1 MPHDTRDAVV
11 DYVRHWS
18 CRAELP
24 AKQLLAWLGLR
35 AGKFHHWQ
43 KRYGRPNNHNGRLP
57 RDGWLTDTE
66 KQAILDYQTRFPLE
80 GYRRLAFMMLD
91 DDVVAVSPSSIY
103 RVLKQAGRLDR
114 KWRKPSQKGL
124 GFVQPLSAHEHW
136 HVDVSYLNLG
146 GTFYYLCSL
155 LDGYSRYLVHWE
167 IRASM
172 TERDIETIVQRALEK
187 FPTARP
193 RIISDNGPQF
203 IARDFKEFIRL
214 TGITHVR
221 TSPYYPQ
228 SNGKLERWHGTLKGE
243 RFRLAAPENVEA
255 ARRVVA
261 AFVDHYNQVR
271 LHSAL
276 GYLTPAD
283 KLAGLAE
290 VIFAER
296 DRKLEAARA
305 LRHQQQAALRRS
317 HQQATANPLR
327 HDATEHRERLAG
339 VQGAGNE
346 ATWSPEPATM
356 TT

>member
-91 DDVVAVSPSSIY
+91 DDVVAVSPSSVY

-114 KWRKPSQKGL
+114 KWRKPSQKGR
-124 GFVQPLSAHEHW
+124 GFVQPLS
-136 HVDVSYLNLG
+136 
-146 GTFYYLCSL
+146 
-155 LDGYSRYLVHWE
+155 
-167 IRASM
+167 
-172 TERDIETIVQRALEK
+172 
-187 FPTARP
+187 
-193 RIISDNGPQF
+193 
-203 IARDFKEFIRL
+203 
-214 TGITHVR
+214 
-221 TSPYYPQ
+221 
-228 SNGKLERWHGTLKGE
+228 
-243 RFRLAAPENVEA
+243 
-255 ARRVVA
+255 